1 MKELKLKL
9 TEEELF
15 LIQKLKLDKIEDIF
29 ELEDELSDYLQLHCI
44 TDKNNLTNEGI
55 VCESMLNKIGNL

>member
-29 ELEDELSDYLQLHCI
+29 KLEDELSDYLQLHCI

-55 VCESMLNKIGNL
+55 VCESILNKIGNL

>member
-1 MKELKLKL
+1 MKELKSKL
-9 TEEELF
+9 TEEELI
-15 LIQKLKLDKIEDIF
+15 LIKKLKLDKIEDIF

>member
-55 VCESMLNKIGNL
+55 VCENMLNKIGNL

>member
-9 TEEELF
+9 TEEELI

-29 ELEDELSDYLQLHCI
+29 ELEDGLSDYLQLHCI

-55 VCESMLNKIGNL
+55 VCESILNKIGNL

>member
-1 MKELKLKL
+1 MKELKSKL

-15 LIQKLKLDKIEDIF
+15 LIKKLKLDKIEDIF
-29 ELEDELSDYLQLHCI
+29 ELEDEISDYLQLHCI

-55 VCESMLNKIGNL
+55 LCESILNKIGNL